1 MWTTFDRFFRRSGST
16 AGTATPKT
24 CPDIILKISFPLPTP
39 VKINGWGLK
48 KKKCDQFGHKRKG
61 VRFLKA
67 YTSKA
72 VAKWLD
78 ISERRVRQLRDEK
91 VITEI
96 RPGLYDLKTVN
107 HQYINYL
114 RKNNPES
121 ESAIDYNAERAKLV
135 RAKREA
141 QELELQLR
149 RNEVHT
155 TEDVEQV
162 MTDTLVRFKTRL
174 MAIPAKLSPI
184 LSKKKDQT
192 EIFKL
197 LKSAIDEVLEE
208 LSDFQTVFGYGV
220 DNEEKHS

>member
-1 MWTTFDRFFRRSGST
+1 M
-16 AGTATPKT
+16 
-24 CPDIILKISFPLPTP
+24 
-39 VKINGWGLK
+39 
-48 KKKCDQFGHKRKG
+48 
-61 VRFLKA
+61 KA

-72 VAKWLD
+72 VAAWLD

-121 ESAIDYNAERAKLV
+121 ESAVDYNTERAKLV

-162 MTDTLVRFKTRL
+162 MQQLFKVLAMHFEFSLQGIEKANIT
-174 MAIPAKLSPI
+174 K
-184 LSKKKDQT
+184 T
-192 EIFKL
+192 EGIK
-197 LKSAIDEVLEE
+197 
-208 LSDFQTVFGYGV
+208 
-220 DNEEKHS
+220 

>member
-1 MWTTFDRFFRRSGST
+1 M
-16 AGTATPKT
+16 
-24 CPDIILKISFPLPTP
+24 
-39 VKINGWGLK
+39 
-48 KKKCDQFGHKRKG
+48 
-61 VRFLKA
+61 KA

-72 VAKWLD
+72 VAAWLD

-114 RKNNPES
+114 RKNNPDS
-121 ESAIDYNAERAKLV
+121 ESTINYNAERAKLV

-141 QELELQLR
+141 QELELKLR

-184 LSKKKDQT
+184 LSKKKEQT

-220 DNEEKHS
+220 EDEETHS

>member
-1 MWTTFDRFFRRSGST
+1 M
-16 AGTATPKT
+16 
-24 CPDIILKISFPLPTP
+24 
-39 VKINGWGLK
+39 
-48 KKKCDQFGHKRKG
+48 
-61 VRFLKA
+61 KA

-107 HQYINYL
+107 RQYINYL

-121 ESAIDYNAERAKLV
+121 ESTIDYNAERAKLV

-174 MAIPAKLSPI
+174 MTIPAKLSPI

>member
-1 MWTTFDRFFRRSGST
+1 M
-16 AGTATPKT
+16 
-24 CPDIILKISFPLPTP
+24 
-39 VKINGWGLK
+39 
-48 KKKCDQFGHKRKG
+48 
-61 VRFLKA
+61 KA

-72 VAKWLD
+72 VAAWLD

-149 RNEVHT
+149 RNEVLSAAQMVGN
-155 TEDVEQV
+155 EDIIDGLEKEAQE
-162 MTDTLVRFKTRL
+162 LVNERIIHEMNR
-174 MAIPAKLSPI
+174 I
-184 LSKKKDQT
+184 LN
-192 EIFKL
+192 
-197 LKSAIDEVLEE
+197 
-208 LSDFQTVFGYGV
+208 GYGG
-220 DNEEKHS
+220 

>member
-1 MWTTFDRFFRRSGST
+1 M
-16 AGTATPKT
+16 
-24 CPDIILKISFPLPTP
+24 
-39 VKINGWGLK
+39 
-48 KKKCDQFGHKRKG
+48 
-61 VRFLKA
+61 KA

-72 VAKWLD
+72 VAAWLD

-220 DNEEKHS
+220 DNEENSVSGVTPEDNAGGDGKDPFNAAIDKLFPDTK

>member
-1 MWTTFDRFFRRSGST
+1 M
-16 AGTATPKT
+16 
-24 CPDIILKISFPLPTP
+24 
-39 VKINGWGLK
+39 
-48 KKKCDQFGHKRKG
+48 
-61 VRFLKA
+61 KA

-72 VAKWLD
+72 VAAWLD

-107 HQYINYL
+107 HL
-114 RKNNPES
+114 RKNNPDS
-121 ESAIDYNAERAKLV
+121 ESTINYNAERAKLV

-141 QELELQLR
+141 QELELKLR

-220 DNEEKHS
+220 EDEETHS

>member
-1 MWTTFDRFFRRSGST
+1 M
-16 AGTATPKT
+16 K
-24 CPDIILKISFPLPTP
+24 L
-39 VKINGWGLK
+39 
-48 KKKCDQFGHKRKG
+48 
-61 VRFLKA
+61 
-67 YTSKA
+67 YTVKA

-78 ISERRVRQLRDEK
+78 LSERRVRQLRDDK
-91 VITEI
+91 IITEYK
-96 RPGLYDLKTVN
+96 PGLYDLKTAN

-121 ESAIDYNAERAKLV
+121 ESSIDYNAERAKLV
-135 RAKREA
+135 RAKRES

-149 RNEVHT
+149 RKEVHT

-192 EIFKL
+192 EIFKM
-197 LKSAIDEVLEE
+197 LKTAIDEALEE
-208 LSDFQTVFGYGV
+208 LSDFQTVFGYGAE
-220 DNEEKHS
+220 DEQKHD

>member
-1 MWTTFDRFFRRSGST
+1 M
-16 AGTATPKT
+16 
-24 CPDIILKISFPLPTP
+24 
-39 VKINGWGLK
+39 
-48 KKKCDQFGHKRKG
+48 
-61 VRFLKA
+61 KA

-135 RAKREA
+135 RAK
-141 QELELQLR
+141 
-149 RNEVHT
+149 
-155 TEDVEQV
+155 
-162 MTDTLVRFKTRL
+162 
-174 MAIPAKLSPI
+174 
-184 LSKKKDQT
+184 
-192 EIFKL
+192 
-197 LKSAIDEVLEE
+197 
-208 LSDFQTVFGYGV
+208 
-220 DNEEKHS
+220 EKHKNWNCSCAEMRYTPQRTWNR